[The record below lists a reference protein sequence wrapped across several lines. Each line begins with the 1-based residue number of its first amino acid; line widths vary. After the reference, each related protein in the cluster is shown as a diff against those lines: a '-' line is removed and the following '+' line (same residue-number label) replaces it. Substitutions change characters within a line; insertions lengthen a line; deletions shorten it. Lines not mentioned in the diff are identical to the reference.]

1 MNKRRLIDVVKDI
14 VENKGNKEKVNEC
27 FNELIKYRN
36 VEEYVFLRNNN
47 KRSFRDLDI
56 RERIGYNKIFFRH
69 TQLSN
74 LLNNNEKKYSNV
86 LYRQDLTREEIADI
100 IIEVILN
107 LPETFD
113 FSKGEGALVN
123 YLKLKVNG
131 KCVDAFTKKNEVFV
145 KNNYT
150 NFSYDDFTE
159 EFDDNFNENSNA
171 NVDGKNQRGLCNWDT
186 YFFYNEE
193 IEGEVI
199 HKTRQQE
206 VNELIKSYEYLTYNQ
221 KEKIKKLINAMENEG
236 YTIVDCNCSSSY
248 VKEGDIKKY
257 KWNDD
262 YFSLRYKEIKEI
274 LFPSREDNC
283 NKDIIQF
290 LNSVNNRLNKYLIE
304 KGYEDFV
311 DEEYKKEVV

>member
-1 MNKRRLIDVVKDI
+1 MRRLIDIVKDI
-14 VENKGNKEKVNEC
+14 AYNKGNKEKVNEC
-27 FNELIKYRN
+27 FKELIKYRN

-69 TQLSN
+69 AQLNN
-74 LLNNNEKKYSNV
+74 LLNGNEKKYKDV
-86 LYRQDLTREEIADI
+86 LYRQDLSREEIADI

-107 LPETFD
+107 LPTTFD

-123 YLKLKVNG
+123 YLKLKING

-159 EFDDNFNENSNA
+159 EFDDNFNETSNA

-186 YFFYNEE
+186 YFFDKEE

-199 HKTRQQE
+199 HKSRQQE
-206 VNELIKSYEYLTYNQ
+206 VNELIKSYEYLTNNQ
-221 KEKIKKLINAMENEG
+221 KEKIKKLIHAIDHEG

-274 LFPSREDNC
+274 LFPNREGNC

-290 LNSVNNRLNKYLIE
+290 LNSVNNRLNKYLIK
-304 KGYEDFV
+304 KGYDDFV

>member
-1 MNKRRLIDVVKDI
+1 MRRLIDVVKDI

-36 VEEYVFLRNNN
+36 VEEYVYLRNNN
-47 KRSFRDLDI
+47 KRSFRDPDI
-56 RERIGYNKIFFRH
+56 RERVGYNKIFFRH
-69 TQLSN
+69 AQLSN
-74 LLNNNEKKYSNV
+74 LLDNNEKKYSNV

-107 LPETFD
+107 IKTTFD

-123 YLKLKVNG
+123 YLKLKING
-131 KCVDAFTKKNEVFV
+131 KCVDAFIKKNEVFV

-159 EFDDNFNENSNA
+159 EFDDNFNETSNA
-171 NVDGKNQRGLCNWDT
+171 NVDGKKQRGLCNWDT
-186 YFFYNEE
+186 YFFDKEE

-206 VNELIKSYEYLTYNQ
+206 VMELIKSYEYLTDNQ

-274 LFPSREDNC
+274 LFPSREGNC

-290 LNSVNNRLNKYLIE
+290 LNSVNNRLNKYLAK

>member
-1 MNKRRLIDVVKDI
+1 MRRLIDVIKDI

-69 TQLSN
+69 TQLNN
-74 LLNNNEKKYSNV
+74 LLNNNEKKYKDV
-86 LYRQDLTREEIADI
+86 LYRQDLSREEIADI

-107 LPETFD
+107 LPKTFD

-123 YLKLKVNG
+123 YLKLKING

-171 NVDGKNQRGLCNWDT
+171 NVDGKNQRGLCSWDT
-186 YFFYNEE
+186 YFFDKEE

-199 HKTRQQE
+199 HKSRQQE
-206 VNELIKSYEYLTYNQ
+206 VMELIKSYEYLTNNQ
-221 KEKIKKLINAMENEG
+221 KEKIKKLIHAMDHEG

-274 LFPSREDNC
+274 LFPNREGNC

-290 LNSVNNRLNKYLIE
+290 LNSVNNRLNKHLIK

>member
-1 MNKRRLIDVVKDI
+1 MRRLIDVIKDI

-69 TQLSN
+69 TQLNN
-74 LLNNNEKKYSNV
+74 LLNNNEKKYKDV
-86 LYRQDLTREEIADI
+86 LYRQDLSREEIADI

-107 LPETFD
+107 LPTTFD

-123 YLKLKVNG
+123 YLKLKING

-159 EFDDNFNENSNA
+159 EFDDNFNETSNA

-186 YFFYNEE
+186 YFFDKEE

-199 HKTRQQE
+199 HKSRQQE
-206 VNELIKSYEYLTYNQ
+206 VMELIKSYEYLTNNQ
-221 KEKIKKLINAMENEG
+221 KDKIKKLINAMDNEG
-236 YTIVDCNCSSSY
+236 YTVVDCNCSSSY

-274 LFPSREDNC
+274 LFTDREDNC

-290 LNSVNNRLNKYLIE
+290 LNSVNNRLNKYLIK

>member
-1 MNKRRLIDVVKDI
+1 MRRLIDVVKDI

-36 VEEYVFLRNNN
+36 VEEYVYLRNNN

-69 TQLSN
+69 AQLSN
-74 LLNNNEKKYSNV
+74 LLDNNEKKYSNV

-107 LPETFD
+107 IRTTFD

-123 YLKLKVNG
+123 YLKLKING
-131 KCVDAFTKKNEVFV
+131 KCVDAFIKKNEVFV

-159 EFDDNFNENSNA
+159 EFDDNFNETSNA
-171 NVDGKNQRGLCNWDT
+171 NVDGKKQRGLCNWDT
-186 YFFYNEE
+186 YFFDKEE

-206 VNELIKSYEYLTYNQ
+206 VMELIKSYEYLTDNQ

-274 LFPSREDNC
+274 LFPSREGNC

-290 LNSVNNRLNKYLIE
+290 LNSVNNRLNKYLIK

>member
-1 MNKRRLIDVVKDI
+1 MRRLIDVIKDI

-27 FNELIKYRN
+27 FKELIKYRN

-69 TQLSN
+69 TQLNN
-74 LLNNNEKKYSNV
+74 LLNNNEKKYKDV
-86 LYRQDLTREEIADI
+86 LYRQDLSREEIADI

-107 LPETFD
+107 LPTTFD

-123 YLKLKVNG
+123 YLKLKING

-159 EFDDNFNENSNA
+159 EFDDNFNETSNA

-186 YFFYNEE
+186 YFFDKEE

-199 HKTRQQE
+199 HKSRQQE
-206 VNELIKSYEYLTYNQ
+206 VMELIKSYEYLTDNQ
-221 KEKIKKLINAMENEG
+221 KNKIKKLIHAIDHEG

-274 LFPSREDNC
+274 LFPNREGNC

-290 LNSVNNRLNKYLIE
+290 LNSVNNRLNKYLIK

>member
-1 MNKRRLIDVVKDI
+1 MRRLIDVIKDI

-69 TQLSN
+69 TQLNN
-74 LLNNNEKKYSNV
+74 LLNNNEKKYKDV
-86 LYRQDLTREEIADI
+86 LYRQDLSREEIADI

-107 LPETFD
+107 LPTTFD

-123 YLKLKVNG
+123 YLKLKING
-131 KCVDAFTKKNEVFV
+131 KCVDAFVKKNEVFV

-159 EFDDNFNENSNA
+159 EFDDNFNETSNA

-186 YFFYNEE
+186 YFFDKEE

-199 HKTRQQE
+199 HKSRQQE
-206 VNELIKSYEYLTYNQ
+206 VMELIKSYEYLTNNQ
-221 KEKIKKLINAMENEG
+221 KEKIKKLIHAMDHEG

-274 LFPSREDNC
+274 LFPNREGNC

-290 LNSVNNRLNKYLIE
+290 LNSVNNRLNKYLIK
-304 KGYEDFV
+304 KGYDDFV

>member
-1 MNKRRLIDVVKDI
+1 MNKRRLIDVIKEI
-14 VENKGNKEKVNEC
+14 VENKGNTEKVNEC

-47 KRSFRDLDI
+47 KRSFTDPDI

-69 TQLSN
+69 AQLSN
-74 LLNNNEKKYSNV
+74 LLNNNEKKYKDV

-107 LPETFD
+107 LPTTFD

-131 KCVDAFTKKNEVFV
+131 KCVDTFIKKNEVFI

-150 NFSYDDFTE
+150 NFSFDDFTE

-171 NVDGKNQRGLCNWDT
+171 ECEGKSQRGLCNWDT
-186 YFFYNEE
+186 YFFDNEE
-193 IEGEVI
+193 IEGYTI

-206 VNELIKSYEYLTYNQ
+206 VNELIKSYEYLTNNQ
-221 KEKIKKLINAMENEG
+221 KEKIKKLIHAMDHEG

-274 LFPSREDNC
+274 LFPHRKDNC
-283 NKDIIQF
+283 NKDIIDF
-290 LNSVNNRLNKYLIE
+290 LNSVNNRLNKYLIK

>member
-14 VENKGNKEKVNEC
+14 VENKGNKEKINEC
-27 FNELIKYRN
+27 FEELIKYRN

-47 KRSFRDLDI
+47 KRSFNDPDI
-56 RERIGYNKIFFRH
+56 RERIGYNKIFFKH
-69 TQLSN
+69 AQLSN
-74 LLNNNEKKYSNV
+74 LLNNNEKKYKDV

-107 LPETFD
+107 IKDTFD

-131 KCVDAFTKKNEVFV
+131 KCVDTFIKKNEVFI

-150 NFSYDDFTE
+150 NFSFDDFTE

-171 NVDGKNQRGLCNWDT
+171 ECEGHSQRGLCNWDT
-186 YFFYNEE
+186 YFFDNET
-193 IEGEVI
+193 IEGYTI

-206 VNELIKSYEYLTYNQ
+206 VNELIKSYEYLTDNQ
-221 KEKIKKLINAMENEG
+221 KNKIKKLIHAMDHEG

-248 VKEGDIKKY
+248 VKEGDIKKF

-274 LFPSREDNC
+274 LFPYRKDNC
-283 NKDIIQF
+283 NKDIINF
-290 LNSVNNRLNKYLIE
+290 LNSVNNKLNKYLIK

-311 DEEYKKEVV
+311 DKEYKKEVV